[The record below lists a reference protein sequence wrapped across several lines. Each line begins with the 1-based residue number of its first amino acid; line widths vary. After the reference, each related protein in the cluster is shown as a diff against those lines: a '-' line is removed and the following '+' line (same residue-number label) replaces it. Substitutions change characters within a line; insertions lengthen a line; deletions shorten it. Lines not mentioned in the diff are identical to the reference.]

1 MGAGDLDGADQAMK
15 AAIADGHKIVEIDV
29 VNNRVVINSME
40 TRPMVELPVKGLVR
54 WISGA
59 ARRVLLELLNRLL
72 NACQWTSLMF
82 VFKLGMLA
90 VALALRYS
98 FIQSKSVLLGRRANL
113 RSMVRWQQSRS
124 DCFLSDLHG
133 RDNRSQARAAID
145 ETGRILALQVT
156 AHANMG
162 AWLSN
167 FSTYIPTLSGCRTLT
182 TVYDIK
188 AASLQVIGVMTN
200 TPAVDAYRGAG
211 RPEANYLME
220 RLMDHIAVETGYS
233 RLDVRRVNMI
243 KASQMPYEMVSG
255 GTIDSGDIPQLFEA
269 AIKQADVA
277 GFCHP
282 S

>member
-1 MGAGDLDGADQAMK
+1 MDLADVRVQTGDVGGSFGFKIFLHPEQICIAWAARKLGQWCGGSKAVLIVFYRIYMGVITGRRRAQQLMK
-15 AAIADGHKIVEIDV
+15 G
-29 VNNRVVINSME
+29 SY
-40 TRPMVELPVKGLVR
+40 
-54 WISGA
+54 SGA
-59 ARRVLLELLNRLL
+59 
-72 NACQWTSLMF
+72 
-82 VFKLGMLA
+82 
-90 VALALRYS
+90 
-98 FIQSKSVLLGRRANL
+98 
-113 RSMVRWQQSRS
+113 
-124 DCFLSDLHG
+124 
-133 RDNRSQARAAID
+133 
-145 ETGRILALQVT
+145 QVT

-220 RLMDHIAVETGYS
+220 RLMDHIAAETGHS

-243 KASQMPYEMVSG
+243 KAVQMPYEMVSG
-255 GTIDSGDIPQLFEA
+255 GTIDLGEIPQLFED

-277 GFCHP
+277 GFASRRNNQLSKTCFAELALGCILNNVVVVKMKG
-282 S
+282 